1 MKKVHKFKSLGSP
14 QNAAGYTYSP
24 SFTFDGN
31 LPAEVFMRPSIGTP
45 ALSDIFNI
53 RQGIRTDEY
62 LVLGTPLSKIL
73 KAAAGCS
80 PSYTA
85 SGTLSDRKISVS
97 KFEVNHEWCKS
108 DWEAAASQL
117 TNDPSWMADGLD
129 GFEPTAKLRSLLFD
143 SLLDSIRRDIA
154 RISFFAND
162 ASGNADY
169 NMIEGLLVKMYDAN
183 SSYCVKRVGNSLGN
197 AATTVLT
204 TDEALTALTATH
216 EGAAIILKQIPN
228 SEKVF
233 WVTGAVYENY
243 LKSLE
248 SKNGGTE
255 GQFRLLQD
263 GTTQLFF
270 RGIEVRPLWFADN
283 DLQDSANPWYNNIKN
298 FVIYTTKG
306 TSQYANLVLGVENAA
321 DLNRIEGGYDFKEKT
336 YYMQAAMRFG
346 VQFIHCDLIAFHD

>member
-1 MKKVHKFKSLGSP
+1 MNKLHKFKNIGTP
-14 QNAAGYTYSP
+14 MNAAGYTYSP

-31 LPAEVFMRPSIGTP
+31 LPAEIFMKPSIGTP

-73 KAAAGCS
+73 KAASGCS

-85 SGTLSDRKISVS
+85 SGTLSDRKISVA

-108 DWEAAASQL
+108 DWEAAANQL
-117 TNDPSWMADGLD
+117 TNDPTWMADGLD
-129 GFEPTAKLRSLLFD
+129 GFEPTAALRSVLFD
-143 SLLDSIRRDIA
+143 SLLDSIRRDIK
-154 RISFFAND
+154 RIAFFADD

-169 NMIEGLLVKMYDAN
+169 NMIEGLFVKMYDA
-183 SSYCVKRVGNSLGN
+183 SSAYCVKRVGNSLGN
-197 AATTVLT
+197 TNTTVLT
-204 TDEALTALTATH
+204 SGEALAALQATH

-243 LKSLE
+243 LKTLE
-248 SKNGGTE
+248 TQSGSE
-255 GQFRLLQD
+255 GAFRILQD

-270 RGIEVRPLWFADN
+270 RGIEVKPLWFAD
-283 DLQDSANPWYNNIKN
+283 DALVDSSNPWYDNLRN

-306 TSQYANLVLGVENAA
+306 TSRYANLVLGVENAA
-321 DLNRIEGGYDFKEKT
+321 DLNRIEGGYDLKQKT
-336 YYMQAAMRFG
+336 YYMQANMRFG